1 MQSVLR
7 LGLWVLSVIALL
19 GAGVIFTSSQPVQS
33 LCRTSCWF
41 NDLLFVLF
49 GEVGGKIGLSIG
61 WLTVAVILAA
71 LAYRIKTKAN

>member
-7 LGLWVLSVIALL
+7 WGLWVLSVIALL

-49 GEVGGKIGLSIG
+49 GELGGKIGLSVS
-61 WLTVAVILAA
+61 WLAAAVILAA
-71 LAYRIKTKAN
+71 LAYRIKTKAH